1 MCAYRIARA
10 LWSRIISDEFMEQT
24 FENSYYFQYF
34 PYDIFDMI
42 MDLVTLKLAEMNQ
55 EFHEDEML

>member
-1 MCAYRIARA
+1 
-10 LWSRIISDEFMEQT
+10 MEQT

-42 MDLVTLKLAEMNQ
+42 MDLVTLTRLAEMNQ